1 MNYFDHAA
9 TSPMRREVLDKMTP
23 FMLEAFGNP
32 SSIHGQGRKARAAID
47 AARRTIASELNAKP
61 NELVFTSGG
70 TESDNYA
77 IFGAVSANE
86 GRGRHVIT
94 TRTEH
99 HAVLHAFEELER
111 RGFEVTYLD
120 VPESGVLELSV
131 LERALR
137 DDTILVSVMFA
148 NNEVGAVQPIG
159 EIGQLLKGRG
169 ILFHTDAVQAFGK
182 LEIDVAALQVDLLS
196 ASAHKVNGPKGV
208 GLLYIRSGVKV
219 APQTFGGE
227 QERKRRAGTENVPG
241 IVGFAEAVRL
251 AADERKE
258 MQIEFSILREKLFAV
273 LDRNGVRY
281 ELNGSEGLRHIV
293 NIHFEGIE
301 IEPFLIMLDM
311 RGFAVSSG
319 SACTAGSIE
328 PSHVLSAMY
337 GEKERTRQSVRISFG
352 YGNDASQVE
361 LLAQALS
368 DVVKS
373 FQVKSEI

>member
-9 TSPMRREVLDKMTP
+9 TSPMRREVLEKMTP

-32 SSIHGQGRKARAAID
+32 SSIHGKGREGAAEIH
-47 AARRTIASELNAKP
+47 AVPWTLAGEVNAKP

-77 IFGAVSANE
+77 ILGAASANE

-120 VPESGVLELSV
+120 VPESGVLELSE

-148 NNEVGAVQPIG
+148 NNEIGAIQPIG
-159 EIGQLLKGRG
+159 EIGQLLKDRDV
-169 ILFHTDAVQAFGK
+169 LFHTDAVQAFGK

-208 GLLYIRSGVKV
+208 GLLYVRNGAKV

-241 IVGFAEAVRL
+241 IVGFAEAVRI
-251 AADERKE
+251 AAEERTD
-258 MQIEFSILREKLFAV
+258 MQAEFSVLREKLFAV
-273 LDRNGVRY
+273 LDRNDVRY

-293 NIHFEGIE
+293 NLHFEGIE

-337 GEKERTRQSVRISFG
+337 GEQERTRQSVRISFG